1 VCTGSKAQLSITM
14 TSPSASPRTVSKF
27 LHNSPKLLRQAL
39 GVNNKQTVTGGCQ
52 TGCQGSRRSVSP
64 VVTGCRRSLSPAV
77 NGFGRS
83 ASPVVN
89 STRSYHHQPGN
100 VQIEGSMEHTVF
112 KAGRKVQIQD
122 VERCLRSHPAV
133 QEVQVFG
140 VPDPSVKEELVCWV
154 KVKDGHKVTE
164 EEVQDFCKRE
174 IGDWMVPRFVVKVD
188 RFPRKPCGKVEKYVM
203 RAVMVDNV
211 LACGIGPCLKDF
223 MTPCPSGKVC
233 GITNCSQRQYCE
245 SLQKFW

>member
-1 VCTGSKAQLSITM
+1 VCGGRRTHITITM
-14 TSPSASPRTVSKF
+14 TSPGTSPRTVSKF

-39 GVNNKQTVTGGCQ
+39 GVNNKQTGVGGC
-52 TGCQGSRRSVSP
+52 GGSRRSVSP
-64 VVTGCRRSLSPAV
+64 VVTGCRSHSPVLNAL
-77 NGFGRS
+77 GRS
-83 ASPVVN
+83 GSPVVN
-89 STRSYHHQPGN
+89 TTRSYHHHPGN

-112 KAGRKVQIQD
+112 KAGRKVEIQD

-154 KVKDGHKVTE
+154 KIKDGHMITE

-211 LACGIGPCLKDF
+211 LNCGIGPCLKDF

-233 GITNCSQRQYCE
+233 GIFNCSQRQYCE